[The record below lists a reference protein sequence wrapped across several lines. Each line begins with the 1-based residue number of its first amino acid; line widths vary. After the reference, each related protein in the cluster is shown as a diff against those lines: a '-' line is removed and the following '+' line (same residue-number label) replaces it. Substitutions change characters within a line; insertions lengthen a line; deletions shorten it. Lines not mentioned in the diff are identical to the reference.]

1 MRTTETTER
10 SCEVGILISKPCPVN
25 CRTNLRKNISA
36 VHHSEA
42 GCLAHEK
49 LEQFLEGK
57 NSLTVGA
64 SAFHQSPSE
73 ILERFSSE
81 SEIGFELV
89 GYFLMIS
96 SPEQVQATVFEMSNV
111 LLYRIV
117 KEEFKLFLD
126 LRTERRAAKAIVNF
140 LDSKM
145 VQYWKSLPVD
155 RVSDFIVYCVREKND
170 SQFAAQFL
178 HLLPADF
185 LLTLKEKT
193 GLTDLEEKRLFAGLE
208 EGIYEF
214 PIQVP
219 DIYPLLLKIFAD
231 DPEISLVLSTM
242 EALVDRKKVLVNA
255 GDSVLRL
262 LQDKENKN
270 AHQAVLD
277 YLHSLDQDAA
287 LEILSMLQENGHL
300 SFSEKDLL
308 SSYIKREGDF
318 RRGFSRR

>member
-1 MRTTETTER
+1 MNTTETTAS
-10 SCEVGILISKPCPVN
+10 SCEVGIPISKPCPAN
-25 CRTNLRKNISA
+25 CRTNLRKNISGI
-36 VHHSEA
+36 HSKVRCTA
-42 GCLAHEK
+42 YEK

-64 SAFHQSPSE
+64 SAFHQAPSE

-89 GYFLMIS
+89 GYFLLIS
-96 SPEQVQATVFEMSNV
+96 SPEQVQATVLEMSNP

-126 LRTERRAAKAIVNF
+126 FKKERRVAKAIVNF

-145 VQYWKSLPVD
+145 VQYWKSLPPD
-155 RVSDFIVYCVREKND
+155 RISDFIVYCVRERND

-178 HLLPADF
+178 HLLSADF
-185 LLTLKEKT
+185 LLDLKKKT
-193 GLTDLEEKRLFAGLE
+193 GLTELEERKLFAGLE

-214 PIQVP
+214 PIHVP
-219 DIYPLLLKIFAD
+219 EIYPLLLQMFTD
-231 DPEISLVLSTM
+231 DPEISLILSTM
-242 EALVDRKKVLVNA
+242 EALVDRKKVLINA
-255 GDSVLRL
+255 GNSILKL
-262 LQDKENKN
+262 LEDKENKN

-277 YLHSLDQDAA
+277 YLHSLDKDAA

-300 SFSEKDLL
+300 SSSEKDLL
-308 SSYIKREGDF
+308 SAYIRGDGDF
-318 RRGFSRR
+318 RRDFSRR

>member
-1 MRTTETTER
+1 MRSTETKA
-10 SCEVGILISKPCPVN
+10 SACEVGILISKPCPVN
-25 CRTNLRKNISA
+25 CRTNLRKNISGI
-36 VHHSEA
+36 HSEA
-42 GCLAHEK
+42 GCTAYEK

-64 SAFHQSPSE
+64 SAFHQAPSE

-81 SEIGFELV
+81 SEIGFELI
-89 GYFLMIS
+89 GYFLLIS
-96 SPEQVQATVFEMSNV
+96 SPEQVQATVFEMSNL

-126 LRTERRAAKAIVNF
+126 LRKERRAAKAIVNF
-140 LDSKM
+140 LDSRM
-145 VQYWKSLPVD
+145 VQYWKNLPVD
-155 RVSDFIVYCVREKND
+155 RISDFIVYCVRERND

-178 HLLPADF
+178 YLLPADF
-185 LLTLKEKT
+185 LLNLKEKT
-193 GLTDLEEKRLFAGLE
+193 GLTDLEEKQLFAGLE

-214 PIQVP
+214 PIHVP
-219 DIYPLLLKIFAD
+219 EIYPLLLRMFAD
-231 DPEISLVLSTM
+231 DLEISLILSTM
-242 EALVDRKKVLVNA
+242 EALVERKKVLINA
-255 GDSVLRL
+255 GQSVLKL

-287 LEILSMLQENGHL
+287 LEILSMLLENGHL
-300 SFSEKDLL
+300 SLSEKDLL
-308 SSYIKREGDF
+308 SAYIRGEGDF